1 MMNDILYEQRDGLGV
16 TTLNRPRKLNAFNT
30 DMARQLHE
38 TLITLSSHNDVR
50 AILIRAE
57 GSYFSAGG
65 DLSFFRET
73 LASDSATAQQAF
85 AELVDAVHSVIG
97 LLTSLPVP
105 VVAAVQGGAAGF
117 GISLLAA
124 CDFVVAERGSGFNAA
139 YVNLGA
145 SADGGI
151 SWMLP
156 RLLGLRAAR
165 RLLMLGETLDA
176 EAALDLGLI
185 DVIAEQSELS
195 STAEALATRLAV
207 GPTLAYGRIKTLLAS
222 SSLNTLPEQLDAE
235 KQGFLASTATTDF
248 GEGLHAFL
256 ARRPPNFTGR

>member
-1 MMNDILYEQRDGLGV
+1 MSDILYEQRDGLGV
-16 TTLNRPRKLNAFNT
+16 ITLNRPGKLNAFDT
-30 DMARQLHE
+30 GMARQLQHA
-38 TLITLSSHNDVR
+38 LITLTERDDLR

-57 GSYFSAGG
+57 GHYFSAGG
-65 DLSFFRET
+65 DLGFFRET
-73 LASDSATAQQAF
+73 LAADHDAAQQAF
-85 AELVDAVHSVIG
+85 ADLVEAVHAVIG
-97 LLTSLPVP
+97 LLTALPVP

-145 SADGGI
+145 SPDGGI

-176 EAALDLGLI
+176 VTAQELGLI
-185 DVIAEQSELS
+185 DLIAEPGELS
-195 STAEALATRLAV
+195 ATAEALAGRLAA
-207 GPTLAYGRIKTLLAS
+207 GPTLAYGRIKGLLADS
-222 SSLNTLPEQLDAE
+222 ARNSLAEQLDAE
-235 KQGFLASTATTDF
+235 KQGFLASAATRDF
-248 GEGLHAFL
+248 QEGLSAFL
-256 ARRPPNFTGR
+256 SRRPPQYTGH